1 MPVRFQADAN
11 LNQMILL
18 ACVRREPSVDFQTAT
33 AAGLM
38 GLADELVLDRAASEG
53 RVLVT
58 HDHRTMPRHFS
69 AYIAKHTSAGLVIV
83 SQSLP
88 IVEAANELLMIHGAT
103 EAEEWVDRIVFLPL

>member
-18 ACVRREPSVDFQTAT
+18 ACVRRESSVDFQTAT
-33 AAGLM
+33 SAGLM
-38 GLADELVLDRAASEG
+38 GLADEIVLARAADEG

-69 AYIAKHTSAGLVIV
+69 AFISKQTSAGLIIV

-88 IVEAANELLMIHGAT
+88 IAEAANELLMIHGAT
-103 EAEEWVDRIVFLPL
+103 EAEEWIDRIVFLPL